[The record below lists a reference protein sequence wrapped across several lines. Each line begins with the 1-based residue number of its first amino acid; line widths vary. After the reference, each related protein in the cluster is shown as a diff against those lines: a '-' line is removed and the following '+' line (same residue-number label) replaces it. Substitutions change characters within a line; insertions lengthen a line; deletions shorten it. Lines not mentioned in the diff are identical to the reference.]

1 MKNLLFLQIENSFK
15 GFDYDAAKQ
24 MLITTNYDLQQA
36 VNLHFERVRGLSG
49 SNDVSPEDE
58 VAGKL
63 LHNINSIES

>member
-1 MKNLLFLQIENSFK
+1 
-15 GFDYDAAKQ
+15 

-63 LHNINSIES
+63 LHNMNTYRIVIVMKCKTKLTLILCSLLK